1 LTNSSAC
8 TTSTDSSE
16 QVSRFPFS
24 PTSHSS
30 SNPKNRFSIKV
41 WEITELGTITR
52 FFIASKFFE
61 YQEFILETF
70 ELRQNPTKN
79 STAAAV
85 SEIVYNLSAN
95 SENKEL
101 NLVDIDTGKILDVTF
116 SRALESVVFALQN
129 GSIIALNKLTN
140 KNESIALSK
149 RSITRIKDTKE
160 GRNLLFS
167 SN

>member
-1 LTNSSAC
+1 LNC
-8 TTSTDSSE
+8 DKIH
-16 QVSRFPFS
+16 Q
-24 PTSHSS
+24 
-30 SNPKNRFSIKV
+30 
-41 WEITELGTITR
+41 
-52 FFIASKFFE
+52 KFNGG
-61 YQEFILETF
+61 YV
-70 ELRQNPTKN
+70 P
-79 STAAAV
+79 
-85 SEIVYNLSAN
+85 EIVYNLSAN